1 MGLGSFLS
9 KLGRGVEDY
18 RYSRDFGSNYKQDF
32 QAAQDYLNQ
41 MAAEREAD
49 KELKRRQVEEDRAWR
64 LQDRTSREEE
74 AKFRRYGTGLE
85 LLVGTAAKD
94 DKGQWKLRTTEI
106 GRQLKLTP
114 EEAADLELAARGRL
128 EAKDQ
133 ATAAERAED
142 DRKRGLRLQDDLSLL
157 GAREAADKRSE
168 ARRREAALAEK
179 LVEGG
184 LAPLLALGKPK
195 TGGGPTGASTWMEQA
210 AMLAPKGSTW
220 QEQVDLARELEAR
233 WRMGPQPTPLGGAHP
248 GATIPP
254 PAPPTVPGA
263 GGPRILVRRSNI
275 GNVQHSVDGG
285 VTWRPGEPPA

>member
-9 KLGRGVEDY
+9 KLSRGVEDY

-64 LQDRTSREEE
+64 LEDRTARQDDVK
-74 AKFRRYGTGLE
+74 ARRYGTGLE
-85 LLVGTAAKD
+85 LLVGTASKD
-94 DKGQWKLRTTEI
+94 DKGQWKLRTSEI

-142 DRKRGLRLQDDLSLL
+142 DRKRGLRLEDEFKLI
-157 GAREAADKRSE
+157 GAREKAELARDERRRQQELADK
-168 ARRREAALAEK
+168 
-179 LVEGG
+179 LVLGG

-195 TGGGPTGASTWMEQA
+195 TGGMGTPTSWVDVAASGATPEDVDTARRLAERWQRGPQAPGATVPPPLDPRA
-210 AMLAPKGSTW
+210 AA
-220 QEQVDLARELEAR
+220 
-233 WRMGPQPTPLGGAHP
+233 GPQPQKVGRF
-248 GATIPP
+248 
-254 PAPPTVPGA
+254 V
-263 GGPRILVRRSNI
+263 VEVEDN
-275 GNVQHSVDGG
+275 
-285 VTWRPGEPPA
+285 